1 MEYYKKIDKS
11 FFDGKTTIPEQY
23 VPYFIE
29 PQNEMW
35 GSSRKVKIKFQGKD
49 FDGNYCF
56 VSQSSGRRV
65 FQISFEGALVKAL
78 KNEFIQSYFVIE
90 SQKLLKKENSKFHTS
105 IVGGNQE
112 VVIFK
117 PISNDEVELVP
128 FIKVPTSYDNIFKK
142 FVEANVFGWLSN
154 ESSNQMITKYSSW
167 IDIGELNQH
176 VNQNHVVY
184 YLVDDNKKQI
194 YIGSAKV
201 LGSRVKPGRS
211 EIPGWN
217 KFMYAIVHPDF
228 HAHLKEIEYHTI
240 NSFAR
245 FFANNGKKSTLSLSE
260 YTLVN
265 KDYKY
270 YRD

>member
-23 VPYFIE
+23 VPYFIDS
-29 PQNEMW
+29 QNELW
-35 GSSRKVKIKFQGKD
+35 GSSRKVKVKFKGKK
-49 FDGNYCF
+49 FDGNYHF

-65 FQISFEGALVKAL
+65 FQISFDVTLVKAL

-90 SQKLLKKENSKFHTS
+90 SQKLLKQANSKFHTAIS
-105 IVGGNQE
+105 GGNQE

-117 PISNDEVELVP
+117 PISFDELELVT
-128 FIKVPTSYDNIFKK
+128 FIKIQTEYDNVFRK
-142 FVEANVFGWLSN
+142 FVESNVFGWLSD
-154 ESSNQMITKYSSW
+154 EASNQMITKYSGW

-184 YLVDDNKKQI
+184 YLVDDTNKKI
-194 YIGSAKV
+194 YVGSAKI
-201 LGSRVKPGRS
+201 LGNRVKPNRK
-211 EIPGWN
+211 EIPDWN
-217 KFMYAIVHPDF
+217 RFMYAIVHPDF
-228 HAHLKEIEYHTI
+228 HSHLKEIEYHTI

-245 FFANNGKKSTLSLSE
+245 FFANNGKKSTLGLSE